1 MGSMKNKSVN
11 GGSLKQFCRN
21 CHTKKCALHG
31 KNYCKWPELERDLCE
46 WVDQKRQNGFIVT
59 RAMIHIQALAWATK
73 NREKSANF
81 EATCSWCTRFMK
93 RSNLV
98 LRQKTK
104 IAQKLPSDL
113 EDKIVSFQK
122 YVIKMDGTEDNWLW
136 QEEEE
141 TATAQNDDDEAEGPY
156 NNMIT
161 AEEWDQHF
169 GLTDDEEDY
178 FEGFEL

>member
-1 MGSMKNKSVN
+1 MESMKNKSVN

-21 CHTKKCALHG
+21 CHTKKCALRG
-31 KNYCKWPELERDLCE
+31 KNCKWPELERDLCE

-59 RAMIHIQALAWATK
+59 RAMIRIQALAWAAK
-73 NREKSANF
+73 NQEKSANF
-81 EATCSWCTRFMK
+81 KATCSWCTRFMK

-122 YVIKMDGTEDNWLW
+122 YVIKMDGTEDDLLW
-136 QEEEE
+136 EEEEE
-141 TATAQNDDDEAEGPY
+141 TATAQNDDDKAEGPY
-156 NNMIT
+156 DDMIT
-161 AEEWDQHF
+161 AEEWDQLF
-169 GLTDDEEDY
+169 GLTDDKEDY